1 METLLTAISRLM
13 CRAASRPMSAR
24 RSRIEARKSCAT
36 SRLSQYYYKTNFRPR
51 SSRAWQA
58 MNCHSQCTRLEHPS
72 ERFSSFIQRI
82 FWKKLSNSIIRSKTT
97 GSFLC
102 SRVLTSSNSKDCT
115 GIILMRKSLSRK
127 NYPNANKIF
136 LNKPMALAALK
147 LNLRNRFKAV
157 KR

>member
-1 METLLTAISRLM
+1 METLRTAISRLM

-24 RSRIEARKSCAT
+24 RSPIEARKSCAT
-36 SRLSQYYYKTNFRPR
+36 SRLIQYYYKTNFRSR

-58 MNCHSQCTRLEHPS
+58 RNCHSQCTRSEHPS
-72 ERFSSFIQRI
+72 ERFSSSIQRI
-82 FWKKLSNSIIRSKTT
+82 FWKKHLNSIIKFKTT

-115 GIILMRKSLSRK
+115 GITQMRKSLSRK

-136 LNKPMALAALK
+136 LNKLMVLAALK
-147 LNLRNRFKAV
+147 LILRNSFKAV